1 MKGLILLANHFEDV
15 EAICTIDMLR
25 RAKIT
30 IDLVSVTKE
39 KQLITQSNLAIM
51 VEKTIDEVCLDD
63 YDFVVLPGGKA
74 VFETHLTSNVTNNV
88 IEHFMNKNKLVCAI
102 CAAPKVLSK
111 YLENKDFTCFPS
123 CEDDILG
130 NYTSSNVEVVGNIIT
145 SKAAGT
151 TFDFAYEIIKYLENE
166 ELAKKV
172 INSVYYK

>member
-30 IDLVSVTKE
+30 IDLVSVTND
-39 KQLITQSNLAIM
+39 KQLVTQSNLQILA
-51 VEKTIDEVCLDD
+51 EKTIDEVCLDD

-74 VFETHLTSNVTNNV
+74 VFETHLTSSITNKV

-102 CAAPKVLSK
+102 CAAPKVLAK

-130 NYTSSNVEVVGNIIT
+130 NYTSNKVEVVGNIIT

-151 TFDFAYEIIKYLENE
+151 TFEFAYEIIKYLENE
-166 ELAKKV
+166 ELAKKI